1 MEGATSINT
10 TLLVDIN
17 VESFPPYIY
26 IYSNPLS
33 KAYQSLMRLNFSTFH
48 WIAHHQPL
56 TDTGRASVHRP
67 RISSL
72 WSRLS
77 IFKSSAWW
85 FTVEDDNLPLLF
97 QTVLSSYWDRCHIG
111 VRVFLPTCPRRS
123 QVGSDVGIGTNHR
136 SPIHLLFGCQL
147 MLFGIPI
154 WYYKSWVPVVL
165 PVLCYLLRDVRSTG
179 YHATAMYLLR
189 CICWSCHPSSS
200 RMLQV
205 ILRKSKLTPFLAVC
219 SLIFLLCSAPTL

>member
-56 TDTGRASVHRP
+56 IDTGRASVHRP
-67 RISSL
+67 RISSF

-97 QTVLSSYWDRCHIG
+97 QTVLSSCWIRCHIG
-111 VRVFLPTCPRRS
+111 VRVFLPTCPRQS
-123 QVGSDVGIGTNHR
+123 QVCTESEGMLELELITVAHSICYSVVSWCCLEFQYDTPKAE
-136 SPIHLLFGCQL
+136 SLWCCLFSVICCV
-147 MLFGIPI
+147 LFD
-154 WYYKSWVPVVL
+154 L
-165 PVLCYLLRDVRSTG
+165 PAITR
-179 YHATAMYLLR
+179 LR
-189 CICWSCHPSSS
+189 CICWIAIHQVSGCYRLFYVNLNCHRS
-200 RMLQV
+200 L
-205 ILRKSKLTPFLAVC
+205 L
-219 SLIFLLCSAPTL
+219 SLIFLLCSAPTM